1 MELRFPVADEGRSVG
16 SPELRK
22 DGEESG
28 RMVLYCE
35 FRVGFILFILCFYE
49 LNILSLHRY

>member
-16 SPELRK
+16 SPESRK

-35 FRVGFILFILCFYE
+35 FRVGFILIILCFYE